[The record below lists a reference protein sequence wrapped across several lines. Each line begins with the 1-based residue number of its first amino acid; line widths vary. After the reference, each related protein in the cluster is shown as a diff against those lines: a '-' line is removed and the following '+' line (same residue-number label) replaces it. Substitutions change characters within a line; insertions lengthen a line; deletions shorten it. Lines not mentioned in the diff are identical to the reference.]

1 MAAAAKK
8 LDVFSTTSDY
18 SKTYVFHDEDH
29 TLGNALRYVLMR
41 NPDVDF
47 CGYTI
52 PHPSEPKMHIR
63 LQTRQGERQTAE
75 LELWSYNG
83 HLRCLL
89 LLLLLCAA
97 GAPSDE
103 ALRSGLTDLRKLS
116 TQIGDAYRKELKAF
130 KRKNRKN

>member
-8 LDVFSTTSDY
+8 LDVFSTTSEY

-63 LQTRQGERQTAE
+63 LQTRQG
-75 LELWSYNG
+75 
-83 HLRCLL
+83 
-89 LLLLLCAA
+89 
-97 GAPSDE
+97 APADE
-103 ALRSGLTDLRKLS
+103 VLRSGLTDLRKIS
-116 TQIGDAYRKELKAF
+116 MQIGDAYRKELKSF
-130 KRKNRKN
+130 KRKNTKS

>member
-1 MAAAAKK
+1 MTTAAKK

-18 SKTYVFHDEDH
+18 SKTYVFYEEDH

-63 LQTRQGERQTAE
+63 LQSRQG
-75 LELWSYNG
+75 
-83 HLRCLL
+83 
-89 LLLLLCAA
+89 
-97 GAPSDE
+97 APADE
-103 ALRSGLTDLRKLS
+103 ALRSGLTDLRKVS

-130 KRKNRKN
+130 KRKTRKN